1 MSTEVL
7 TSVFLVFWGIITIGI
22 YLPSFVNENF
32 YRTLLKLKEREDFV
46 ILTGFVS
53 LLAGALTLS
62 FVHSLDFS
70 LSGLI
75 TLIGVLNVLKSLV
88 RFLFF
93 KRIVNRVN
101 KFNKH
106 MVAGK
111 LFLGVATLLGFYL
124 VYLGVIGLS

>member
-1 MSTEVL
+1 
-7 TSVFLVFWGIITIGI
+7 VFWGIITIGI